1 MYSQTVSF
9 SNLLLALT
17 ILLAAAAC
25 TMSSVDDGALVEQM
39 YLMIRGM
46 LSIFMNVR
54 SLIAVLHISFLVRMG
69 G

>member
-9 SNLLLALT
+9 FNLLLALT

-25 TMSSVDDGALVEQM
+25 TMSSVDDGALVEQNVSDDPW
-39 YLMIRGM
+39 YV
-46 LSIFMNVR
+46 SIFMNVR